1 MAGFRAERIAELI
14 HAELARR
21 LRVEVKDP
29 RLEPISITAV
39 KVSGDLQHAHVR
51 FVPLG
56 GGEASIDLC
65 DALEQAARSL
75 RGPIGRALRLRR
87 APEIVFEV
95 DRLFEQAVHVSQMLD
110 GIAGEGEPDG
120 GDES

>member
-1 MAGFRAERIAELI
+1 MGGFRAERIAELI
-14 HAELARR
+14 HGELARR

-39 KVSGDLQHAHVR
+39 KVSGDLQHARVR

-56 GGEASIDLC
+56 GGEASEDLC
-65 DALEQAARSL
+65 EALDQASRTL

-95 DRLFEQAVHVSQMLD
+95 DRHFEDAVRLTRVLEGLSRD
-110 GIAGEGEPDG
+110 GEGIE
-120 GDES
+120 E

>member
-21 LRVEVKDP
+21 LRVDVKDP
-29 RLEPISITAV
+29 RLEPISITSV
-39 KVSGDLQHAHVR
+39 KVSGDLQHAKIR

-56 GGEASIDLC
+56 GGEASDELC
-65 DALEQAARSL
+65 EALEHAARAL

-87 APEIVFEV
+87 APVLEFEV
-95 DRLFEQAVHVSQMLD
+95 DRLFERAVHVSQLLD
-110 GIAGEGEPDG
+110 GLAEDG
-120 GDES
+120 DAVVEES